1 MGWSSTPDRDK
12 AENRKIAKSIVDE
25 YPGPPFLL
33 LGWIDLVNGDLES
46 VKENATLAIEVA
58 PKNNSVLPVA
68 ASLLKR
74 VRNYEA
80 ARSAFEKTIKTDPN
94 PMQWV

>member
-12 AENRKIAKSIVDE
+12 AESRKIAESIVDE
-25 YPGPPFLL
+25 YPGPPYLL
-33 LGWIDLVNGDLES
+33 LGWIDLVNVDLEA
-46 VKENATLAIEVA
+46 VKENAALAIEVA

-68 ASLLKR
+68 ASLLR
-74 VRNYEA
+74 RDGNYEA
-80 ARSAFEKTIKTDPN
+80 ARPAFEKTIKTDPN

>member
-12 AENRKIAKSIVDE
+12 AKSRKIAESIVDD
-25 YPGPPFLL
+25 YPGPPYLL

-46 VKENATLAIEVA
+46 VKENAALAIEVA

-68 ASLLKR
+68 ASLLRR
-74 VRNYEA
+74 VGNYEA
-80 ARSAFEKTIKTDPN
+80 ARPAFEKTIKTDPN